1 MLKNYFKIAFRNLRN
16 SKLYSAIN
24 ISGMAVSLA
33 ACILLL
39 LWVKDELSFD
49 HFHKNIDNIYKIA
62 ANMGQDG
69 KETIWDNTPAPL
81 GYFAQKELPEVA
93 AASRVSGKWDVS
105 YFEYNNKKFNETSNG
120 LVDPAFFSIFS
131 FPLVKGNPLQPFTD
145 DQSVILSESVAA
157 KIFGTENPIGK
168 TLKADDKKLY
178 HVTGVM
184 QDMPKNSS
192 IRYNV
197 VFNFNQ
203 LNQNYNGKGYW
214 KSLNEDW
221 GNYNFDTYLQ
231 LKPGSN
237 AATVAQKLTL
247 MHRRYQPGEFTKSL
261 SYLINPVSKM
271 HLYASSGKENGMMV
285 VRIFFIVAVIVL
297 LIACINYVNLITARA
312 AKRSKEISLRKIIGA
327 GKANLFWQFLS
338 ESFIIFI
345 ISLVVATIIIYLVMP
360 LYNDVA
366 GKQIVFK
373 PLSAEVLAVYGITLL
388 ATFLLAGIYPAIT
401 LSSFK
406 PLEAMKGKLS
416 GLGSKGSFRKVLVV
430 VQFTFSIIL
439 IVSTIII
446 SKQLKFIREKNLGY
460 DKENIFVLNMREIGN
475 HYDAAKAELMKQP
488 GVIGVTESGGDL
500 MENGSSTG
508 DIDWDGKAL
517 SQQNFIINQ
526 MAVEKDFLQVLNI
539 KLAEG
544 KTFSGTPADSTNF
557 ILNETAIKQM
567 GIKNPIGKRLTFH
580 EKKGVII
587 GVAKDFHFASLHQ
600 KIEPLALFYN
610 PGWIWKMYIKTTAKD
625 APKAIAAASALWKK
639 YNPDYTFEYTFLD
652 DAFDDVYKSDT
663 RIGKLFNCFAVITIF
678 ISCLGLFGLVTFT
691 AESKVKE
698 IGVRKVLGAG
708 VPQIVTMLSKDFLIL
723 VIIAGAVAFPAA
735 WWGLRKFLEGY
746 AYRTDMNWWVFAAA
760 GVVTLLIAV
769 TTISFKAVQAA
780 LANPVKSLRTE

>member
-49 HFHKNIDNIYKIA
+49 HFHKNINSIYKIA

-93 AASRVSGKWDVS
+93 ATSRVSGKWDVS
-105 YFEYNNKKFNETSNG
+105 YFEYNNKKFNETRNG
-120 LVDPAFFSIFS
+120 LVDAPFFSIFS

-168 TLKADDKKLY
+168 TLKADDKKTY

-197 VFNFNQ
+197 VFNFE
-203 LNQNYNGKGYW
+203 LLKQNYDGKGYW

-237 AATVAQKLTL
+237 AANVAQKLTL

-261 SYLINPVSKM
+261 NYLVNPVSKM

-338 ESFIIFI
+338 ESFLIFL
-345 ISLVVATIIIYLVMP
+345 ISLIVATVLIYLVMP

-366 GKQIVFK
+366 GKQIVFN
-373 PLSAEVLAVYGITLL
+373 PLSADVLAVYGITLL

-475 HYDAAKAELMKQP
+475 HYDAAKAELLKQP
-488 GVIGVTESGGDL
+488 GIIGVTESGGDL

-526 MAVEKDFLQVLNI
+526 MAVEKDFLTVLNI

-544 KTFSGTPADSTNF
+544 KTFTGTPSDSTNF

-587 GVAKDFHFASLHQ
+587 GVAKDFHFASMHQ

-639 YNPDYTFEYTFLD
+639 YNPNYTFEYTFLD
-652 DAFDDVYKSDT
+652 DAFDSVYKSDN

-723 VIIAGAVAFPAA
+723 VIIAGAIAFPAA
-735 WWGLRKFLEGY
+735 WWGLGKFLEGY
-746 AYRTDMNWWVFAAA
+746 AYRTDMSWWVFAAA
-760 GVVTLLIAV
+760 GVITLLIAV